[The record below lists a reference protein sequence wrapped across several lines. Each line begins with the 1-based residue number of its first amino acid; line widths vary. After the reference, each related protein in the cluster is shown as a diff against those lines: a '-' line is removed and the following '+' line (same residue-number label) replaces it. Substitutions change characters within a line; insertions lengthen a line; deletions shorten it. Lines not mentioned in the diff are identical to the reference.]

1 MIHRQRLVSILA
13 AISIVTLWF
22 VFSSNKLSY
31 STSNDINPNT
41 DTSSTQVDGA
51 KAPKPVLGQEKIG
64 NTKLESIMP
73 SMPDQKAKE
82 ELGRASWKYF
92 HTVLARFPDEP
103 TTEEREKLSQFLQL
117 YAELYPC
124 GECSY
129 HFVQMLKKWPPQ
141 TSSRITAAMWGCHM
155 HNRVNEHL
163 KKDEFDCS
171 RILTD
176 YDCGCGGEDGKID
189 ETLKL
194 NKVSLQKEG
203 KQGG

>member
-13 AISIVTLWF
+13 AISLLSLWF
-22 VFSSNKLSY
+22 FFSSNKLSY
-31 STSNDINPNT
+31 STPNDPVDDLDKGANT
-41 DTSSTQVDGA
+41 EV
-51 KAPKPVLGQEKIG
+51 
-64 NTKLESIMP
+64 TKLQGQNKQAEPKFQSIMP
-73 SMPDQKAKE
+73 SMPDQKAKQ

-92 HTVLARFPDEP
+92 HTVLSRFPDEP
-103 TTEEREKLSQFLQL
+103 TQEERGKLAQFLQL

-141 TSSRITAAMWGCHM
+141 TSSRTAAALWGCHM
-155 HNRVNEHL
+155 HNRVNAYLE
-163 KKDEFDCS
+163 KDEYDCS
-171 RILTD
+171 KILED
-176 YDCGCGGEDGKID
+176 YDCGCGGEDGKIND
-189 ETLKL
+189 KLKM